1 MKRIMQLFGSLLVLL
16 AVSACSDD
24 IAEEVYQQE
33 KPQAEEKTSTLTINL
48 ENAGEQ
54 EGLILAALAENPF
67 NEQGISKEI
76 GEEDF
81 LINKTIEGNPTVFD
95 DLMDFYKQTLY
106 FNVYQKT
113 DEAYTSV
120 THLGNQLQYEV
131 VPGSVEKTIDLA
143 ASPQEVIRKTVLT
156 VAIAPEYNGKN
167 LYLVKESTRST
178 FEQTLQEGRAP
189 TEDLYLAAATAEEG
203 KGTFVID
210 SPQTTGTYWIYL
222 LQPEEGLP
230 YLKRNT
236 EIGYDTDEQVALT
249 FAKEVKKQIQV
260 TAIYLMGEEGSQ
272 TEEAFAQKEIYL
284 ISKSN
289 WETVKT
295 FVEETHGNPQPGTYV
310 DVQTTDREGKATF
323 ELFCTEGQQDYVVYA
338 PKWNTEYYDNYKEAN
353 VTITPESTV
362 ESVEIKYPY
371 IPPTGEG
378 GGGIDKEVTFTV
390 SVTSLPGSWML
401 HPLFSYAYIVHDSS
415 QWENMWNNAIMG
427 NIPAEGLTMSE
438 SPLSALSAPINFT
451 ATINTGKRITV
462 IVRLFQGFSFAPLA
476 KEIDASGIS
485 GNACTVELT
494 ADDLKT
500 L

>member
-33 KPQAEEKTSTLTINL
+33 KQQAEKKTSTLTINL

-113 DEAYTSV
+113 GEAYTPV

-143 ASPQEVIRKTVLT
+143 ASPQEVIRKTELT

-178 FEQTLQEGRAP
+178 FEQTLQAGGTP
-189 TEDLYLAAATAEEG
+189 TEDLYLAMATAEEG
-203 KGTFVID
+203 TASITID
-210 SPQTTGTYWIYL
+210 SPKNTDTYWIYL

-236 EIGYDTDEQVALT
+236 EIGYDTDEQVSLA

-260 TAIYLMGEEGSQ
+260 TVLYLDGGNDQ
-272 TEEAFAQKEIYL
+272 TGTPANGKEVYL
-284 ISKSN
+284 ISENN
-289 WETVKT
+289 WDIVKNQ
-295 FVEETHGNPQPGTYV
+295 VENNHGSPQPGTYV
-310 DVQTTDREGKATF
+310 DIKTTSEGKVTF
-323 ELFCTEGQQDYVVYA
+323 EMYCTEGEQKYVIYI
-338 PKWNTEYYDNYKEAN
+338 PKWETEYYDSYKDAK
-353 VTITPESTV
+353 VTVTPGNDV
-362 ESVEIKYPY
+362 FPVEIKAPK
-371 IPPTGEG
+371 
-378 GGGIDKEVTFTV
+378 GGGIDKTVEFTV
-390 SVTSLPGSWML
+390 SITTLPTNFMVFTTNV
-401 HPLFSYAYIVHDSS
+401 HIVKDAS
-415 QWENMWNNAIMG
+415 QIKEAADAFLNYK
-427 NIPAEGLTMSE
+427 PFEGLTS
-438 SPLSALSAPINFT
+438 SPDMIANPGSTTFKAE
-451 ATINTGKRITV
+451 INTGKK
-462 IVRLFQGFSFAPLA
+462 FAVFILGMYNMAGMGYIA
-476 KEIDASGIS
+476 KEIDPSSIS
-485 GNACTVELT
+485 GDTYLIEINENDEAKPL
-494 ADDLKT
+494 
-500 L
+500 

>member
-1 MKRIMQLFGSLLVLL
+1 MQLFGSLLVLL

-54 EGLILAALAENPF
+54 EGLTLAALAENPF
-67 NEQGISKEI
+67 NEQGISREI

-81 LINKTIEGNPTVFD
+81 LMSKTVEGNQVIFD

-113 DEAYTSV
+113 DGAYTPV

-131 VPGSVEKTIDLA
+131 VPGDVEKTIDLA
-143 ASPQEVIRKTVLT
+143 APPQEVVRKTELT
-156 VAIAPEYNGKN
+156 ISVAPEYDGKS

-189 TEDLYLAAATAEEG
+189 TEDLYLATATAEEG

-236 EIGYDTDEQVALT
+236 EIGYDTDEQVALA

-371 IPPTGEG
+371 MPPTGG
-378 GGGIDKEVTFTV
+378 GEGGIDKTVTFTV
-390 SVTSLPGSWML
+390 NIPTVPAGFMSTAPNVYILKDASMLSSAINKVMAGSLDVEGL
-401 HPLFSYAYIVHDSS
+401 VYATA
-415 QWENMWNNAIMG
+415 NAIPG
-427 NIPAEGLTMSE
+427 GS
-438 SPLSALSAPINFT
+438 
-451 ATINTGKRITV
+451 ATIEAEVNTGKK
-462 IVRLFQGFSFAPLA
+462 FAVFIAGMYQWAPAYIA
-476 KEIDASGIS
+476 KEIDASTIS
-485 GNACTVELT
+485 GNTYEVVLNEN
-494 ADDLKT
+494 DEPKYPN
-500 L
+500 

>member
-33 KPQAEEKTSTLTINL
+33 KQQAEKKTSTLTINL

-113 DEAYTSV
+113 GEAYTPV

-143 ASPQEVIRKTVLT
+143 ASPQEVIRKTELT

-178 FEQTLQEGRAP
+178 FEQTLQAGGTP
-189 TEDLYLAAATAEEG
+189 TEDLYLAMATAEEG
-203 KGTFVID
+203 TASITID
-210 SPQTTGTYWIYL
+210 SPKNTDTYWIYL

-236 EIGYDTDEQVALT
+236 EIGYDTDEQVSLA

-284 ISKSN
+284 ISKNN
-289 WETVKT
+289 WDAVKN
-295 FVEETHGNPQPGTYV
+295 FVETTHGNPQPGTYV
-310 DVQTTDREGKATF
+310 DCQTTNREGKATF
-323 ELFCTEGQQDYVVYA
+323 ELFCTETQQDYVVYA

-378 GGGIDKEVTFTV
+378 GGGIDKTVTFTV
-390 SVTSLPGSWML
+390 
-401 HPLFSYAYIVHDSS
+401 
-415 QWENMWNNAIMG
+415 
-427 NIPAEGLTMSE
+427 NIPSVPPGFISPAPNVYILKDASMLSSAVNKVMVGSYDVEGLVYATANTIPGGS
-438 SPLSALSAPINFT
+438 
-451 ATINTGKRITV
+451 ATIEAEVNTGKK
-462 IVRLFQGFSFAPLA
+462 FAVFIAGMYQWVPAYIA
-476 KEIDASGIS
+476 KEIDASTIS
-485 GNACTVELT
+485 GNTYEVVLNEN
-494 ADDLKT
+494 DEPKYPN
-500 L
+500 

>member
-1 MKRIMQLFGSLLVLL
+1 MLL

-33 KPQAEEKTSTLTINL
+33 KQQAEKKTSTLTINL

-67 NEQGISKEI
+67 NEQGISREI

-113 DEAYTSV
+113 GEAYTPV

-131 VPGSVEKTIDLA
+131 VPGDVEKTIDLA
-143 ASPQEVIRKTVLT
+143 APPQEVVRKTELT
-156 VAIAPEYNGKN
+156 ISVAPEYDGKS

-189 TEDLYLAAATAEEG
+189 TEDLYLATATAEEG

-249 FAKEVKKQIQV
+249 FEKEVKKQIQV
-260 TAIYLMGEEGSQ
+260 TAIYLTGEGYQ

-289 WETVKT
+289 WETVKN
-295 FVEETHGNPQPGTYV
+295 FVETTHGNPQPGTYV
-310 DVQTTDREGKATF
+310 AVQTTDREGKATF
-323 ELFCTEGQQDYVVYA
+323 ELFCTEAQQDYVVYA
-338 PKWNTEYYDNYKEAN
+338 PKWNTDYYDNYKEAN
-353 VTITPESTV
+353 VTITPESGIV
-362 ESVEIKYPY
+362 PVEIKYPFM
-371 IPPTGEG
+371 PPTSG
-378 GGGIDKEVTFTV
+378 GDAGIDKTVTFTV
-390 SVTSLPGSWML
+390 NVTSLPTGFVPRGKIYILKDASQLKDAVQTVMGGSMS
-401 HPLFSYAYIVHDSS
+401 F
-415 QWENMWNNAIMG
+415 
-427 NIPAEGLTMSE
+427 EGLTYSTE
-438 SPLSALSAPINFT
+438 DIYGTGT
-451 ATINTGKRITV
+451 ATIEAEVNTGKRMAVFIIGMV
-462 IVRLFQGFSFAPLA
+462 DVFSPAYIA
-476 KEIDASGIS
+476 KEIDASSIS
-485 GNACTVELT
+485 GNTYTVELNEN
-494 ADDLKT
+494 DEPKFPY
-500 L
+500 

>member
-1 MKRIMQLFGSLLVLL
+1 MLL

-54 EGLILAALAENPF
+54 EGLTLAALAENPF
-67 NEQGISKEI
+67 NEQGISREI

-81 LINKTIEGNPTVFD
+81 LMSKTVEGNQVIFD

-113 DEAYTSV
+113 DGAYTPV

-131 VPGSVEKTIDLA
+131 VPGDVEKTIDLA
-143 ASPQEVIRKTVLT
+143 APPQEVVRKTELT
-156 VAIAPEYNGKN
+156 ISVAPEYDGKS

-230 YLKRNT
+230 YLKRST

-249 FAKEVKKQIQV
+249 FEKEVKKQIQV
-260 TAIYLMGEEGSQ
+260 TAIYLTGESYQ

-289 WETVKT
+289 WETVKN
-295 FVEETHGNPQPGTYV
+295 FVETTHGNPQPGTYV
-310 DVQTTDREGKATF
+310 AVQTTDREGKATF
-323 ELFCTEGQQDYVVYA
+323 ELFCTEAQQDYVVYA

-353 VTITPESTV
+353 VTITPESGIV
-362 ESVEIKYPY
+362 PVEIKYPFM
-371 IPPTGEG
+371 PPTSG
-378 GGGIDKEVTFTV
+378 GDAGIDKEVTFNIT
-390 SVTSLPGSWML
+390 VTSLPQDCNFNPYSS
-401 HPLFSYAYIVHDSS
+401 FAYVLNDATKL
-415 QWENMWNNAIMG
+415 QEAINSG
-427 NIPAEGLTMSE
+427 LYGIEGLTSSNPTAIE
-438 SPLSALSAPINFT
+438 STGSSVDVEAK
-451 ATINTGKRITV
+451 INTGKRIAV
-462 IVRLFQGFSFAPLA
+462 FVVVVQYGYLPSYLV

-485 GNACTVELT
+485 GNTHKVELT
-494 ADDLKT
+494 ADDLKSFF
-500 L
+500 

>member
-33 KPQAEEKTSTLTINL
+33 KQQAEKKTSTLTINL

-113 DEAYTSV
+113 DEAYTPV

-178 FEQTLQEGRAP
+178 FEQTLQAGGTP
-189 TEDLYLAAATAEEG
+189 TEDLYLAMATAEEG
-203 KGTFVID
+203 TASITID
-210 SPQTTGTYWIYL
+210 SPKNTDTYWIYL

-236 EIGYDTDEQVALT
+236 EIGYDTDEQVSLA

-284 ISKSN
+284 ISKNN
-289 WETVKT
+289 WDAVKN
-295 FVEETHGNPQPGTYV
+295 FVETTHGNPQPGTYV
-310 DVQTTDREGKATF
+310 DCQTTNREGKAIF
-323 ELFCTEGQQDYVVYA
+323 ELFCTEAQQDYVVYA

-371 IPPTGEG
+371 IPPTGDGE
-378 GGGIDKEVTFTV
+378 GGIDKTVTFTV
-390 SVTSLPGSWML
+390 SVTSLPKECIL
-401 HPLFSYAYIVHDSS
+401 NPFSSFAYVLNDATKL
-415 QWENMWNNAIMG
+415 QEAINSG
-427 NIPAEGLTMSE
+427 LYGIEGLTSSNPTAVE
-438 SPLSALSAPINFT
+438 SIGSSVEIEAE
-451 ATINTGKRITV
+451 INTGKRIAV
-462 IVRLFQGFSFAPLA
+462 FVVVVQYGYLPSYLV

-485 GNACTVELT
+485 GNTHKVELT
-494 ADDLKT
+494 ADDLKSYF
-500 L
+500 